1 MNAVSVS
8 LAPPLQQALEH
19 SPLAQARLHRQ
30 LTPED
35 VAERAGITAEQVE
48 WLEEGRVYRFRS
60 ADDALVA
67 LLLYATALGI
77 DHREARQV
85 AGLPVPPKPLERNPH
100 ARVVGTAAIAALLA
114 ALVFGVVVPG
124 FAPNRVVQ
132 TVTTSIDPTL
142 PAPWQIGITVLNGSG
157 DIVWTRQVANRIQAL
172 SYRIDKVSRANRF
185 DYPTTAVYF
194 PPGGEAIA
202 ARLAQQLGVPTKPLP
217 GGKNP
222 KELVVIVG
230 PQTAAA
236 S

>member
-1 MNAVSVS
+1 VNAVSVS
-8 LAPPLQQALEH
+8 LAPPLQQSLEH

-35 VAERAGITAEQVE
+35 VAERAGITPEQVE

-67 LLLYATALGI
+67 LLLYATAIGV
-77 DHREARQV
+77 DHREAREI

-100 ARVVGTAAIAALLA
+100 ARVVGAAAIAALLA

-124 FAPNRVVQ
+124 FAPNRVVH
-132 TVTTSIDPTL
+132 TVTTSVDPTL

-157 DIVWTRQVANRIQAL
+157 DIVWTRQIANRVQAL

-185 DYPTTAVYF
+185 DYPETAVFF
-194 PPGGEAIA
+194 PPGAGAIA
-202 ARLAQQLGVPTKPLP
+202 ARLAEQLGVPTKPLP

-222 KELVVIVG
+222 NELVVIVG
-230 PQTAAA
+230 PQTAAG

>member
-1 MNAVSVS
+1 MNA
-8 LAPPLQQALEH
+8 ATIPFAQPGQQALER

-35 VAERAGITAEQVE
+35 VSQRAAITADQVE

-77 DHREARQV
+77 DHREAREL
-85 AGLPVPPKPLERNPH
+85 AGLPVLPRPLERNPH
-100 ARVVGTAAIAALLA
+100 ARVSGAAAIAALLA

-124 FAPNRVVQ
+124 FAPNRVVH
-132 TVTTSIDPTL
+132 TVTTSVDPTL
-142 PAPWQIGITVLNGSG
+142 PAPWQIGVTVLNGSG
-157 DIVWTRQVANRIQAL
+157 DILWTRQLASRIQAL
-172 SYRIDKVSRANRF
+172 SYQIDKVGKANRF
-185 DYPTTAVYF
+185 DYPETAVYF

-202 ARLAQQLGVPTKPLP
+202 ARLAQQLGAPTKPLP
-217 GGKNP
+217 GGTNVK
-222 KELVVIVG
+222 KLVVIVG

-236 S
+236 G